1 MDNVIEFIKTPF
13 RKNDPD
19 TSKNIIK
26 ASLDTKILRSLKS
39 CGVNGST
46 FSHIAEDINAK
57 EVSVSSRLSQLVKK
71 GYAIVLKDW
80 NSVDEPTKLADIKPL
95 VRKGTSGYNQRVFMI
110 TTEGEK
116 HTWHTVVM
124 ILQDQN

>member
-1 MDNVIEFIKTPF
+1 MDNEIEFIKTPF

-116 HTWHTVVM
+116 HT
-124 ILQDQN
+124 